1 MAYANRIG
9 RIYGYLVCVI
19 AIGVFLGSAAAI
31 VGALYDRANPLNAQN
46 YGDVLTS
53 FEAFKASHG
62 NANPARRGDKASTVP
77 DTLSD
82 AALRQTYDALVQN
95 RISQI
100 QFQTAKTLTTSGLL
114 VLLSIGLFAVHW
126 WWVRRL
132 GDSEAAA

>member
-19 AIGVFLGSAAAI
+19 AIGVFLASTASI
-31 VGALYDRANPLNAQN
+31 VGALYDRANPLNVQN
-46 YGDVLTS
+46 YRDVLTS

-62 NANPARRGDKASTVP
+62 NANPAHHDVKTSAVP
-77 DTLSD
+77 DTVTD
-82 AALRQTYDALVQN
+82 AALRQTYNALVEN

-100 QFQTAKTLTTSGLL
+100 RFETAKTLTTSGLL
-114 VLLSIGLFAVHW
+114 VLLSIGLFLGHW

-132 GDSEAAA
+132 RESDAA